1 MRVLSSRL
9 TTSGIIV
16 IILEWIEAQKMID
29 FLCSWDHYHQSRVGS
44 SSSRSTQHRSA
55 MFDQLLLRSTG
66 STVINFDPEWDNS
79 KIVSK
84 SISIEAQL
92 LIVFLCGRDHQ
103 HQPRVNW
110 SSSTASGILNIEVQ
124 WLICFKTGGII
135 SINFCLDYWLLMRLA
150 SSASEMIIFSSEL
163 DQTRMN
169 RSSSNPIALSAINT
183 SWSSHHHYH
192 HHREWIDHQ
201 YKTRMNRSS
210 SNTSKTINIHRE

>member
-135 SINFCLDYWLLMRLA
+135 SINFWLLA
-150 SSASEMIIFSSEL
+150 SYATGFFSKWDDYIFK
-163 DQTRMN
+163 RVG
-169 RSSSNPIALSAINT
+169 
-183 SWSSHHHYH
+183 
-192 HHREWIDHQ
+192 
-201 YKTRMNRSS
+201 
-210 SNTSKTINIHRE
+210 SNTNESIIIEPHRLIGY